1 MSEFNLT
8 VDPGKGGGLAW
19 IDSRGNPR
27 ACRMP
32 KTDEETL
39 CAILAVVRE
48 WTATAPGNFCH
59 AYHIKPTATIELV
72 GGYVAPREVEEDEEE
87 TKGQPGSAMF
97 RFGENAGLVR
107 GMLLALGFI
116 VELTPPRSWQQ
127 IIIERRGKR
136 MGKPQ
141 WKRILKAAAQRRF
154 PDLKV
159 TLNTADA
166 LLMLAYKR
174 PEIVR
179 GGLTA
184 PAKAPGHAG
193 GALARKAG
201 PSGAIPRPCPEGY
214 KRVTEGGTCAADLVW
229 NKDKKTWEPVDAVNE
244 HVSEYIAVCRPVAG
258 NTEPHEGFSFYVGPF
273 KGKPWVFKVT
283 ASKRSFL
290 VREADAKDME
300 TLSPLPEKL

>member
-1 MSEFNLT
+1 MNYNLT

-19 IDSRGNPR
+19 IDSRGEPR

-32 KTDEETL
+32 KDDEGTL
-39 CAILAVVRE
+39 AAILAIVRE
-48 WTATAPGNFCH
+48 WTATAPGNFCN
-59 AYHIKPTATIELV
+59 AYHIKATATIELV
-72 GGYVAPREVEEDEEE
+72 GGYVAPREVKEDEEE

-107 GMLLALGFI
+107 GMLLALGFT
-116 VELTPPRSWQQ
+116 VELVPARSWQQ

-184 PAKAPGHAG
+184 PPKGSGHAG

-214 KRVTEGGTCAADLVW
+214 ARVNKGGTCIEDLVW
-229 NKDKKTWEPVDAVNE
+229 NKDKREWEPVDAVNE

-258 NTEPHEGFSFYVGPF
+258 NTEPHEGYSYYVGLVN
-273 KGKPWVFKVT
+273 GEAWVFKVT
-283 ASKRSFL
+283 ASKRAFL
-290 VREADAKDME
+290 VRKASAKDMAD
-300 TLSPLPEKL
+300 LSPLPEKL